1 MKIIIDNKGVNVSYS
16 EGLLVLEKEDGLLQ
30 EIPLVHI
37 TSLHL
42 YSQSRVSTS
51 AILECV
57 KSEIPVFIEDKIE
70 VSGMFWSPFYG
81 SLATIRKKQSLL
93 SLSKL
98 KYKVIQRLLM
108 SKQTTRL
115 EWLKPLMSSYHY
127 NRLSEDFTQINNE
140 ISTCVDDNKLRSL
153 EAHASKKYFEEYFR
167 LFPEGMV
174 TSKREYRGAVQIIN
188 QLLNYGYGVLYKQI
202 TKSSIHAGLDPH
214 VGLFH
219 QPQHNKPTLSYDLVE
234 AYRPYI
240 ERWVYEFVKDKK
252 DMIGHEGESAG
263 LSASLKKAFID
274 HLFSYFSNMIIT
286 RNNKKRSLES
296 HIQIEMHQFASYIK
310 NLEIEELKKAL
321 I

>member
-1 MKIIIDNKGVNVSYS
+1 MKIVIDNKGTNVSYS
-16 EGLLVLEKEDGLLQ
+16 EGLLVLEKEDGVFQ

-42 YSQSRVSTS
+42 YSQSRISTS

-70 VSGMFWSPFYG
+70 VGGMFWSPYYG

-93 SLSKL
+93 SLSVL
-98 KYKVIQRLLM
+98 KYKIVQRILM

-115 EWLKPLMSSYHY
+115 EWLKPLLSNYHY
-127 NRLSEDFTQINNE
+127 ERLSEDFSQINKE
-140 ISTCVDDNKLRSL
+140 ISTCTEDGKLRSL

-167 LFPEGMV
+167 LFPEGLV
-174 TSKREYRGAVQIIN
+174 ATKREHRGAVHLIN

-214 VGLFH
+214 VGFFH
-219 QPQHNKPTLSYDLVE
+219 QAQHNKPTLSYDLIE

-240 ERWVYEFVKDKK
+240 EWWVYEFVIAKK
-252 DMIGHEGESAG
+252 DLIEHEGESTSLG
-263 LSASLKKAFID
+263 SYLKKAFVE
-274 HLFSYFSNMIIT
+274 HLFSYFSNMILT

-310 NLEIEELKKAL
+310 NLEIEELKKTIL
-321 I
+321 